1 MATSPAARKL
11 AGEFDNLL
19 KTGASKTITVE
30 SVEFA
35 GVQVSRQGRSLVVS
49 REGSNLA
56 HALRGQGRGGVMNA
70 TFEEAAATAARMNGL
85 KTVTIDVGR
94 VTNLGWRVYLESR
107 GYVITRLNTPDG
119 GTIISWIKT
128 ITL

>member
-1 MATSPAARKL
+1 LSACQHALFEGFQHFSFAFRARLGRMATSPAARKL

-30 SVEFA
+30 SAEFA

-70 TFEEAAATAARMNGL
+70 TFEEAADAAARMNGL

-94 VTNLGWRVYLESR
+94 VTN
-107 GYVITRLNTPDG
+107 P
-119 GTIISWIKT
+119 
-128 ITL
+128 